1 MGNLGKKDDLV
12 AVFVDFYCWETFDDN
27 IEGFRNLFIGALTL
41 QSLASGELIYPMR
54 YVPEDEDRL
63 GALYEWIF
71 GTAAA
76 ADDSSLGLM
85 REIFAAAAAEPG
97 RHVQLLQLPPA
108 AYLVTLLHVGLVR
121 INVTGSR
128 EVRYHLHGHT
138 LACRSGPYQC
148 HGLKRGKIPSTWSHS
163 CMSVW
168 SVSMSRAQER

>member
-1 MGNLGKKDDLV
+1 M
-12 AVFVDFYCWETFDDN
+12 AVFVDFNCWETFDDN
-27 IEGFRNLFIGALTL
+27 IEGFRDLFIGALTL
-41 QSLASGELIYPMR
+41 QSLASGELLYPMR
-54 YVPEDEDRL
+54 YVPEDDERL

-85 REIFAAAAAEPG
+85 REIFAAAAEPG

-128 EVRYHLHGHT
+128 EVRYYRLFGHT
-138 LACRSGPYQC
+138 PACRPCSYQC
-148 HGLKRGKIPSTWSHS
+148 HGLQRGKVVP
-163 CMSVW
+163 
-168 SVSMSRAQER
+168 

>member
-1 MGNLGKKDDLV
+1 V
-12 AVFVDFYCWETFDDN
+12 AVFVDFNCWETFDDN
-27 IEGFRNLFIGALTL
+27 IEGFRDLFIGALTL
-41 QSLASGELIYPMR
+41 QSLASGELFYPMR

-76 ADDSSLGLM
+76 AAGDSSLGLM

-128 EVRYHLHGHT
+128 EVRYRLFGHT
-138 LACRSGPYQC
+138 PACRPCSYQC
-148 HGLKRGKIPSTWSHS
+148 LWLQRVKVP
-163 CMSVW
+163 VP
-168 SVSMSRAQER
+168 